1 MAEPQGAP
9 QRDAVEI
16 SIRGQVQSRWT
27 RYEIDSNLMT
37 PADAWSVSLSTSGLS
52 VPAEVTPG
60 AAVRVTLGGDVAL
73 TGVLDERTVDVSE
86 GAMRLH
92 LSGRDQAAVLLDC
105 SAPIT
110 SGLNLNLDEVIAR
123 IVRPLG
129 ITSIRIEAD
138 TTLPREKVST
148 EPGDSAW
155 DALRRAAEANG
166 LWAWFEPDGTL
177 VVGGP
182 RYDVPAVCLLQMR
195 TGTPAAQNNL
205 LRLAE
210 TRSLVPRYSHVTV
223 LGQAAASGSGAA
235 ERKARAGIQ
244 AQVQDTGVPV
254 YRPRVLVDHEAT
266 SVNIARARAIKA
278 ISDGRVQGYTL
289 QALVQGHRV
298 PAGQPGAGQLWTPG
312 QRVEL
317 VSDPHQISGTFFL
330 LGRTFMGGEGV
341 GQVTQLTLKEDGAW
355 VPQAHPSTRRHRRGK
370 NSVPGGVIDLTRG
383 AP

>member
-16 SIRGQVQSRWT
+16 TIRAQVQSRWT

-129 ITSIRIEAD
+129 ITNIRIEAD
-138 TTLPREKVST
+138 TTLCTHCHP
-148 EPGDSAW
+148 
-155 DALRRAAEANG
+155 
-166 LWAWFEPDGTL
+166 L
-177 VVGGP
+177 VF
-182 RYDVPAVCLLQMR
+182 R
-195 TGTPAAQNNL
+195 
-205 LRLAE
+205 
-210 TRSLVPRYSHVTV
+210 
-223 LGQAAASGSGAA
+223 
-235 ERKARAGIQ
+235 
-244 AQVQDTGVPV
+244 
-254 YRPRVLVDHEAT
+254 
-266 SVNIARARAIKA
+266 
-278 ISDGRVQGYTL
+278 
-289 QALVQGHRV
+289 
-298 PAGQPGAGQLWTPG
+298 
-312 QRVEL
+312 
-317 VSDPHQISGTFFL
+317 
-330 LGRTFMGGEGV
+330 
-341 GQVTQLTLKEDGAW
+341 
-355 VPQAHPSTRRHRRGK
+355 
-370 NSVPGGVIDLTRG
+370 
-383 AP
+383 